1 MPQSPEPSAAFLE
14 LLVRRCMARGVAAE
28 DAEDI
33 VLRCYHRVADRFDPD
48 RGSFEALYLKAV
60 DNECRFFWRTWQR
73 REKRHLQLVHE
84 PEVTPN
90 RSRTGAER
98 AEKNQRRLLE
108 ALSPSERKA
117 FATWALQ
124 RHLPRGR
131 LNAAGA
137 SRSLGLTVREWEN
150 AKRRLKT
157 RIDGLLAAWDM
168 SPHALFSLEDDER
181 PARSTR
187 A

>member
-1 MPQSPEPSAAFLE
+1 
-14 LLVRRCMARGVAAE
+14 MARGVAAE

-157 RIDGLLAAWDM
+157 RIAALLDEWGMTPRD
-168 SPHALFSLEDDER
+168 LFSLEDDER
-181 PARSTR
+181 PTRSTR